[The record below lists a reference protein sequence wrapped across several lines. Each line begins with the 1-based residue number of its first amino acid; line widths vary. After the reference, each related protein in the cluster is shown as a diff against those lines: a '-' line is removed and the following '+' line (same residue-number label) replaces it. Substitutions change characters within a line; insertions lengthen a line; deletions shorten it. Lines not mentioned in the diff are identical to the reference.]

1 MHHHFPPRGCA
12 FDGANES
19 SPSQMWCDPADLDE
33 SWTWTPG
40 RVLLGRWRDRWL
52 GRDDP
57 RHVMTIAGSQAGKSS
72 SVLIPNLRRYPG
84 SVVVL
89 DPKGELARAC
99 AQHRRAMGQHVYIL
113 DPFEEL
119 GQESASYNP
128 FSELGLGRLRHIAPD
143 VSQAADALII
153 NNARDPHWTDSG
165 KNLSRGEVLMSL
177 AERRLPT
184 LRSLRRFLC
193 STPAELER
201 RLTAMANTEAFGGII
216 SNIGSTFLGKLA
228 GSPRELQSIL
238 STVQEQTAPLDD
250 VLHVTERSDFRL
262 ADLNT
267 GKLSIFLVLPGMRMG
282 THFRWLRLIVQ
293 QALSILERAPVP
305 RGELP
310 VWFVLE
316 EFPTLGHMRSLETAA
331 GLMAGFG
338 VKLWSV
344 LQDLTQLQTN
354 YPKSWETFLGN
365 AGIIQAFGNVDLTT
379 TEYLSRML
387 GNTQIIETQD
397 VRVSSG
403 QMSQGDNGRR
413 EHVRNVRLLESFE
426 LREHFARE
434 TGRQLVILPG
444 SRPVYMHRHAPEGW
458 DVP

>member
-1 MHHHFPPRGCA
+1 MHHHFPPRGSGIR
-12 FDGANES
+12 GAIES
-19 SPSQMWCDPADLDE
+19 SPSQMWCNPADLDE
-33 SWTWTPG
+33 SWSWSPG
-40 RVLLGRWRDRWL
+40 RVLLGRWGDRL
-52 GRDDP
+52 IGREDS
-57 RHVMTIAGSQAGKSS
+57 RHVMTIAGSQTGKSS

-99 AQHRRAMGQHVYIL
+99 AAHRRAMGQDVYIL
-113 DPFEEL
+113 DPFDEL
-119 GQESASYNP
+119 GEAPASYNP
-128 FSELGLGRLRHIAPD
+128 FSELGLGRIRHIAPD

-165 KNLSRGEVLMSL
+165 KNLLRGEVLMTL
-177 AERRLPT
+177 AEGRLPT

-201 RLTAMANTEAFGGII
+201 RLTAMADTAAFDGIV
-216 SNIGSTFLGKLA
+216 SNVGSTFLGKLG
-228 GSPRELQSIL
+228 GSPREMQSIL

-262 ADLNT
+262 ADLNS
-267 GKLSIFLVLPGMRMG
+267 GKLSIFLVLPGLRMG

-293 QALSILERAPVP
+293 QALAVLERAPVP

-344 LQDLTQLQTN
+344 VQDLTQLQTN

-365 AGIIQAFGNVDLTT
+365 AGVIQCFGNVDLTT

-387 GNTQIIETQD
+387 GNTQVVDVQD
-397 VRVSSG
+397 IRVSGG
-403 QMSQGDNGRR
+403 QMSQGDLGRR

-426 LREHFARE
+426 LRKHFAHE
-434 TGRQLVILPG
+434 TKRQLVIVPS
-444 SRPVYMHRHAPEGW
+444 SRPVYMNRLEPEGRETT
-458 DVP
+458 

>member
-1 MHHHFPPRGCA
+1 MQSSFPPRGSGIR
-12 FDGANES
+12 GASES
-19 SPSQMWCDPADLDE
+19 SPSQFWCDPASLDD
-33 SWTWTPG
+33 SWTWSPG
-40 RVLLGRWRDRWL
+40 SILLGYWGDRFL
-52 GRDDP
+52 GRRDP
-57 RHVMTIAGSQAGKSS
+57 RHVMTIAGTQAGKSS

-84 SVVVL
+84 SVIVL

-99 AQHRRAMGQHVYIL
+99 AQHRRAMGQRVFIL

-119 GQESASYNP
+119 GSESASYNP
-128 FSELGLGRLRHIAPD
+128 FSELGLGRIRHIAPD
-143 VSQAADALII
+143 VSQSADALII
-153 NNARDPHWTDSG
+153 NNARDPHWTDAA
-165 KNLSRGEVLMSL
+165 KNLSRGEVLMEL

-201 RLTAMANTEAFGGII
+201 RFTAMTDAAAFDGIV
-216 SNIGSTFLGKLA
+216 SNIGSTFLGKLS

-238 STVQEQTAPLDD
+238 STAQEQTAPLDD
-250 VLHVTERSDFRL
+250 VLHVTDDSDFRL

-267 GKLSIFLVLPGMRMG
+267 GKLSVFLVLPGMRMG

-293 QALSILERAPVP
+293 QALSVLERAPVP

-379 TEYLSRML
+379 TEYLSRLL
-387 GNTQIIETQD
+387 GTTQITETQD
-397 VRVSSG
+397 IRVSGG
-403 QMSQGDNGRR
+403 QMSQGDLGRR
-413 EHVRNVRLLESFE
+413 EHLRNVRLLDNFE
-426 LREHFARE
+426 LRQLFAADI
-434 TGRQLVILPG
+434 GRQLVIVPG
-444 SRPVYMHRHAPEGW
+444 SRPVYMNRLAPEGW
-458 DVP
+458 EAP